1 MLSFALI
8 ERRIKELTRGEHT
21 DETVKEFAL
30 ACLAR
35 DYLLAAISEQ
45 EKGEKAAGKPRIILT
60 NYCADLN
67 HVPNVEE
74 IEKAIT
80 AAAYKSKSQEER
92 ESLAVSQTW
101 AQILGGKN

>member
-30 ACLAR
+30 MCLAR
-35 DYLLAAISEQ
+35 DYLIATITEE
-45 EKGEKAAGKPRIILT
+45 EKGEKAAEKPRIILT

-67 HVPNVEE
+67 YVPNVEE

-80 AAAYKSKSQEER
+80 SAAHKSQSQEER
-92 ESLAVSQTW
+92 ERLAVSQTW

>member
-30 ACLAR
+30 MCLAR

-45 EKGEKAAGKPRIILT
+45 EKKEKAAGKPRIILT

-67 HVPNVEE
+67 YVPTVEE

-80 AAAYKSKSQEER
+80 AAAYKSQSQEER
-92 ESLAVSQTW
+92 ERLAVSQTW
-101 AQILGGKN
+101 AQILDGKN